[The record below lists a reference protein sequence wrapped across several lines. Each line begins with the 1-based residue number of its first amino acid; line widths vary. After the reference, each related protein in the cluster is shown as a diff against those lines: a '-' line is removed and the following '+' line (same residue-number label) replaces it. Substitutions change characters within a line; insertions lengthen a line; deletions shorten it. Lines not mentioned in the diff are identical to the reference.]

1 MATYKIRGSS
11 HNVIYT
17 YRTSDGQYKQQWESY
32 DTELEAIQR
41 KAYIDFLQKNK
52 RQDDV
57 RLAVAEYKE
66 KRSPAKAVYN
76 TAPDSDGQPAIQPE
90 DNTRRTYAEFID
102 RFLPFYA
109 RKQRFSPNTYD
120 SYAGNLKN
128 HILPYFGDCIMSRI
142 TAEDIDN
149 FLDYLS
155 KKPCKG
161 SKSYGKKAE
170 DAPKLSSATIKKC
183 YNILM
188 LGFPTAK
195 KWRYVTEIPDT
206 SAPAEKTKKRKA
218 WEPQRV
224 FDVMTKIEDDPILH
238 LAVHMAFVCSLRA
251 GEVVGIRID
260 SIDFHDRSMWITQ
273 IVQRVSDKSLH
284 ELPKEEIIKVFP
296 KKLATST
303 SSLILKGPKTE
314 GSRRKQY
321 LTTPLLQEIRRR
333 LDAISA
339 NKEFLGPEYHDYGLL
354 FCQPDG
360 TPLDPKSLDKSF
372 KERQTAL
379 HIEDQIEFQG
389 LRKSGQ
395 MHKVRLSKNNYQLV
409 AENSGQSP
417 EVLMSNYNE
426 TLESEKRTLSLLVE
440 TSFYPNTA
448 PVSDTPSAA
457 EAKVDVLLQQLQQDP
472 VLSQQLLQK
481 LFSNALGAS

>member
-17 YRTSDGQYKQQWESY
+17 YRTTDGQYKQHWESY

-52 RQDDV
+52 RQDDI
-57 RLAVAEYKE
+57 RLAATEYKE
-66 KRSPAKAVYN
+66 KRSPAKAAYN
-76 TAPDSDGQPAIQPE
+76 TAKVVDKQAASSPE
-90 DNTRRTYAEFID
+90 DNTCRTYAEFID

-120 SYAGNLKN
+120 SYASNLKN

-161 SKSYGKKAE
+161 SKSYGKKAT

-188 LGFPTAK
+188 LGFSTAK
-195 KWRYVTEIPDT
+195 KWGYVMEIPDT

-218 WEPQRV
+218 WAPEQV
-224 FDVMTKIEDDPILH
+224 LDVLTQIEDDSLLH

-251 GEVVGIRID
+251 GEVAGIRID

-273 IVQRVSDKSLH
+273 IVQRVSDKSLE

-321 LTTPLLQEIRRR
+321 LTTPLLQEIKRR
-333 LDAISA
+333 LDIINT
-339 NKEFLGPEYHDYGLL
+339 NKEFLGLEYHDYGLL

-426 TLESEKRTLSLLVE
+426 ALESEKRTLSLLVE
-440 TSFYPNTA
+440 TSFYPSATPA
-448 PVSDTPSAA
+448 SDTPSAS
-457 EAKVDVLLQQLQQDP
+457 EAQVDILLQQLQQDP

-481 LFSNALGAS
+481 LLLNALGAS